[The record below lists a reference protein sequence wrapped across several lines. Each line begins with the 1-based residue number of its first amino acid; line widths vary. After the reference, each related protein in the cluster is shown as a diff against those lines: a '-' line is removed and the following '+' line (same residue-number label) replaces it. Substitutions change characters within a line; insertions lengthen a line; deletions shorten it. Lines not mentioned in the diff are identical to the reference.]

1 MVQRTLTSPTELL
14 HFQLRTAMTM
24 EQDSLAALGE
34 LAKAARSAEIKKL
47 FRHHAD
53 ETKEQIENLSSVFR
67 LLELKES
74 TAPSP
79 STKGISKQAASLLER
94 SAPKLRDQVAV
105 SSALGNEHY
114 EISAYQGL
122 IVPAAAMGL
131 PDVVRLLR
139 ANLDQEV
146 HTSEELQKT
155 LQSLVA

>member
-24 EQDSLAALGE
+24 ENDSLAALGE

-47 FRHHAD
+47 FRHHAE
-53 ETKEQIENLSSVFR
+53 ETKEQIENLKSVFR

-79 STKGISKQAASLLER
+79 STKGISKQAESLLER

-122 IVPAAAMGL
+122 IVPATAMGL
-131 PDVVRLLR
+131 PDVVNLLR

-146 HTSEELQKT
+146 HTSEELQAT
-155 LQSLVA
+155 LQKLVA